1 MGFLEDLSSANNQF
15 WANIQGGAS
24 TLASAP
30 DPVMNISKAPTG
42 FITADSW
49 NWGSSNSGLGTTIT
63 SPTDPANS
71 GGNAPANSNAFNQE
85 QTYGYIESYHGDDI
99 ALLHQHAIDLGT
111 AQRDAKAHRD
121 SVEAKVKSQKTEIGI
136 LHQKHIDQEGRISE
150 KASIGHS
157 HDSTDGM
164 SWYVKLAIIAVVGIG
179 SYFLI
184 KKRLFK

>member
-1 MGFLEDLSSANNQF
+1 MGFLEDFWDNINNPK
-15 WANIQGGAS
+15 
-24 TLASAP
+24 LASSP

-49 NWGSSNSGLGTTIT
+49 NWGTSNSGLGTTIT

-71 GGNAPANSNAFNQE
+71 GGNTPANSNAFNQE

-150 KASIGHS
+150 KAGLDHTHANGGIE
-157 HDSTDGM
+157 
-164 SWYVKLAIIAVVGIG
+164 WYVKLAIIAVVGIG
-179 SYFLI
+179 AFFLI